1 MPYGLYLSAE
11 GAAAQSRRMEV
22 LANNLA
28 NVDTVGFKRQLAVV
42 QARAAEAIRQ
52 GLSATGDGTINDVG
66 GGVEVPETLTDF
78 SNGTLKQTGVPTD
91 LAIEG
96 EGFFVVQGDSEERL
110 LTRAGDFRLTPEG
123 QLVTQDGEAVLSSD
137 YSPVQ
142 LNPFLPFNVSDNGT
156 VFQAGEALPLA
167 MVKPKFNADLVQQG
181 VNTFRSLSDIDPLE
195 AGDRQVRQG
204 FLELSGVVPTTE
216 MMEMI
221 EASRAF
227 ESNVRLIQH
236 QDQAIGNL
244 LSRVLRS

>member
-1 MPYGLYLSAE
+1 
-11 GAAAQSRRMEV
+11 MEV

-28 NVDTVGFKRQLAVV
+28 NVDTVGFKRQMAVL

-52 GLSATGDGTINDVG
+52 GLAEMGDGSLANVG

-78 SNGTLKQTGVPTD
+78 SAGTLKQTGVATD

-96 EGFFVVQGDSEERL
+96 EGFFVVQGTNNEPL
-110 LTRAGDFRLTPEG
+110 LTRAGDFQLTDEG
-123 QLVTQDGEAVLSSD
+123 QLITQDGQPVLNQD
-137 YSPVQ
+137 FSPLT
-142 LNPFLPFNVSDNGT
+142 LNPLAPFNIGDDGT
-156 VFQAGEALPLA
+156 LFQNGEAYPLA
-167 MVKPKFNADLVQQG
+167 IVKPKFPADLVQRG
-181 VNTFRSLSDIDPLE
+181 VNTFSSLSDVE
-195 AGDRQVRQG
+195 AIEPGQRQVRQG